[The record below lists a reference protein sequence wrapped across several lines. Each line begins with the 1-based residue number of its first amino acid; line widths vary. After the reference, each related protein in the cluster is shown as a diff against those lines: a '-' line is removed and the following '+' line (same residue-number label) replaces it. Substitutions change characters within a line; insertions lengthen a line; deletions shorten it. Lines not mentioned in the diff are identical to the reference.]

1 MLGAI
6 ADLVAPKTCAG
17 CGVRGEALCEA
28 CRDELRGSPLRVR
41 LRADVPVPV
50 FACGRYGG
58 TSQAVINAYKEQGR
72 AELARDLGDA
82 AARLLWGL
90 IDLGEIPEPH
100 DTPLAFVTAPAS
112 AAATRRRGFDHVAR
126 WAERTT
132 RVLSASLPPGSVV
145 MTQPLKVRGRV
156 RDAAGLS
163 AGARAENLAGRIVAA
178 PPRILGGDDPA
189 KVWAQMRGGERHVVL
204 LDDVVTTG
212 ATMAECVRA
221 LDRIGLRSG
230 SAVALR
236 AA

>member
-6 ADLVAPKTCAG
+6 VDLVAPRVCAG
-17 CGVRGEALCEA
+17 CGVRSVALCGE
-28 CRDELRGSPLRVR
+28 CRAELRGSPLRVR

-50 FACGRYGG
+50 FTCGRYGG
-58 TSQAVINAYKEQGR
+58 TSQAVINSYKEQGR
-72 AELARDLGDA
+72 TELSRDLGDSA
-82 AARLLWGL
+82 AQLLWNL

-100 DTPLAFVTAPAS
+100 DTPFALVPAPAS
-112 AAATRRRGFDHVAR
+112 AAALRRRGFDHIACF
-126 WAERTT
+126 AERTT
-132 RVLSASLPPGSVV
+132 RVLSASLPPGSAV
-145 MTQPLKVRGRV
+145 MTRCLQVRGRV

-163 AGARAENLAGRIVAA
+163 AGERAENLAGSIVAA
-178 PPRILGGDDPA
+178 PPRILGGEDPA

-204 LDDVVTTG
+204 VDDVVTTG

-221 LDRIGLRSG
+221 LARIGLRTD

>member
-6 ADLVAPKTCAG
+6 ADLVAPRTCAG
-17 CGVRGEALCEA
+17 CGVRGEALCAA
-28 CRDELRGSPLRVR
+28 CRTELRGSPLRVR

-58 TSQAVINAYKEQGR
+58 ASQAVINAYKEQGR
-72 AELARDLGDA
+72 TELSRGLGDSA
-82 AARLLWGL
+82 AQLLWEL

-100 DTPLAFVTAPAS
+100 DTPLALVPAPAS
-112 AAATRRRGFDHVAR
+112 ASAIRRRGFDHIAR
-126 WAERTT
+126 WTERTT

-145 MTQPLKVRGRV
+145 MTQALQVRGRV

-163 AGARAENLAGRIVAA
+163 AGARAENLAGSIVAA
-178 PPRILGGDDPA
+178 PLRILGGDDPA
-189 KVWAQMRGGERHVVL
+189 KVWAQMRDGARHVIVV
-204 LDDVVTTG
+204 DDVVTTG

-221 LDRIGLRSG
+221 LARIGLRTD

>member
-1 MLGAI
+1 M
-6 ADLVAPKTCAG
+6 
-17 CGVRGEALCEA
+17 
-28 CRDELRGSPLRVR
+28 
-41 LRADVPVPV
+41 
-50 FACGRYGG
+50 
-58 TSQAVINAYKEQGR
+58 INAYKEHGR
-72 AELARDLGDA
+72 GELSRELGDSA
-82 AARLLWGL
+82 AQLLWEL

-100 DTPLAFVTAPAS
+100 DTPLVLVPAPAS
-112 AAATRRRGFDHVAR
+112 AAAVRRRGFDHVAR

-145 MTQPLKVRGRV
+145 MTRPLKVRGRV

-163 AGARAENLAGRIVAA
+163 AGARAENLAGNIVAA

-189 KVWAQMRGGERHVVL
+189 KVWAQMRDGRRHVVL
-204 LDDVVTTG
+204 IDDVVTTG

-221 LDRIGLRSG
+221 LARIGLRTD

>member
-1 MLGAI
+1 M
-6 ADLVAPKTCAG
+6 
-17 CGVRGEALCEA
+17 
-28 CRDELRGSPLRVR
+28 RVR

-58 TSQAVINAYKEQGR
+58 TSQAVINAYKEDGLS
-72 AELARDLGDA
+72 ELSRELGDSA
-82 AARLLWGL
+82 AQLLWEL

-100 DTPLAFVTAPAS
+100 DTPLVLVPAPAS
-112 AAATRRRGFDHVAR
+112 AAAVRRRGFDHVAR

-132 RVLSASLPPGSVV
+132 RVLSASLPSGSVV
-145 MTQPLKVRGRV
+145 MTRPLKVRGRV

-163 AGARAENLAGRIVAA
+163 AGARAENLAGNIVAA

-189 KVWAQMRGGERHVVL
+189 KVWAQLRGGRRHVVL
-204 LDDVVTTG
+204 VDDVVTTG

-221 LDRIGLRSG
+221 LARIGLRTD

>member
-6 ADLVAPKTCAG
+6 ADLVAPRTCAG
-17 CGVRGEALCEA
+17 CGIRGEALCPS
-28 CRDELRGSPLRVR
+28 CRTELRGSPLRVR
-41 LRADVPVPV
+41 LRADVPLPV

-58 TSQAVINAYKEQGR
+58 ASQAVINAYKEKGR
-72 AELARDLGDA
+72 TELSRFLGDSA
-82 AARLLWGL
+82 AQL
-90 IDLGEIPEPH
+90 IWELIELGEIPEPH
-100 DTPLAFVTAPAS
+100 DIPLALIPAPAS
-112 AAATRRRGFDHVAR
+112 AAANRRRGFDHIAR

-145 MTQPLKVRGRV
+145 MNRPLQVRGRV

-163 AGARAENLAGRIVAA
+163 AGARVENLAGNIVAA
-178 PPRILGGDDPA
+178 PPRILGGTDPA
-189 KVWAQMRGGERHVVL
+189 KVWAQILGGQRHVVL
-204 LDDVVTTG
+204 IDDVVTTG

-221 LDRIGLRSG
+221 LARIGVRSD